1 MIRYFFI
8 VVWLS
13 FYGLFCAAGVLD
25 EGPAEPAISTDLHAT
40 GARGKLVPKDV
51 AEWFI
56 GLDLIQRESN
66 NPSCIEVTE
75 LDQGSS
81 KGLNADQIFFISLRS
96 GCVKDSTIFHKTTS
110 KRRKSQS
117 SVGALNPDEPRTI
130 FVLKHYKED
139 SVNTVRKELQQL
151 AALKKTLTIKKFSSN
166 FPRLVLNEELYKYP
180 NAGRYASTIPYR
192 YVGLIHVAKG
202 YSLWDYIRSYVNS
215 EGLQQEEYRE
225 ILLEAFPKLGTVLA
239 NFHLM
244 YMEGDTCAYNK
255 RRISLDPTDI
265 QSCKTKTHNDLHLKN
280 IFWDGSVIS
289 FIDIS
294 TLVSDPAAYNFLYEL
309 SYFLATMI
317 KFTNTLFD
325 DETSADEQRKH
336 ALMIELGRAFITP
349 YFSVFREK
357 YREPLN
363 YRKLVE
369 KWKREAVWALNV
381 ISQDE
386 DTVKVVFPEIVAGL

>member
-1 MIRYFFI
+1 M
-8 VVWLS
+8 
-13 FYGLFCAAGVLD
+13 
-25 EGPAEPAISTDLHAT
+25 
-40 GARGKLVPKDV
+40 
-51 AEWFI
+51 

-66 NPSCIEVTE
+66 TLSCIEVSE
-75 LDQGSS
+75 LNQVGG
-81 KGLNADQIFFISLRS
+81 KGLNADQIFFISLKP

-117 SVGALNPDEPRTI
+117 SVGTLNPDEPRTI

-192 YVGLIHVAKG
+192 YVGLVHVAKG

-215 EGLQQEEYRE
+215 EGLQQDEYRE
-225 ILLEAFPKLGTVLA
+225 VLLEAFSKLGAVFA

-255 RRISLDPTDI
+255 RRVSLAPVDI

-294 TLVSDPAAYNFLYEL
+294 TLATAPEPYNFLYEL

-325 DETSADEQRKH
+325 KENSEDQEGKQT
-336 ALMIELGRAFITP
+336 LMIELGRAFITP
-349 YFSVFREK
+349 YFAVLREK
-357 YREPLN
+357 YGETIN

-369 KWKREAVWALNV
+369 KWKREAVWALNM
-381 ISQDE
+381 ITQDG
-386 DTVKVVFPEIVAGL
+386 DTVAVVFPQIVAGL